1 MERERW
7 LQLYRL
13 LCRLDKGAFRGAFR
27 AAAVVGVYFWAV
39 LHDRPTCWACSAANW
54 PGGLWRGPLPSQA
67 TMSARLRHDPRVA
80 ALLTAVEQAREVT
93 GGSPALDCVK
103 TIDGKP
109 LPVGGYSHDPDSR
122 WGKALRSFQRGY
134 TLFAVWGRS
143 RMPLAWRVAPLN
155 VSEQAMAQEM
165 LPELAGDG
173 GYVLGDKL
181 YDINKL
187 YDAAAAV
194 GHQLV
199 ADRKRAGKGLGHCR
213 HSPARLRA
221 LELLGTKFGREL
233 YVLRDRIERR
243 FASLTNYGGGLAP
256 LPAWVRRI
264 TRVKLWVQAKLIL
277 HALRPTTKEMTA
289 V

>member
-1 MERERW
+1 MLNRLTEVMAIESLRRGGLVVFPTETRYC
-7 LQLYRL
+7 LGCRAGDDEAVARL
-13 LCRLDKGAFRGAFR
+13 LR
-27 AAAVVGVYFWAV
+27 AK
-39 LHDRPTCWACSAANW
+39 HRP
-54 PGGLWRGPLPSQA
+54 
-67 TMSARLRHDPRVA
+67 
-80 ALLTAVEQAREVT
+80 
-93 GGSPALDCVK
+93 
-103 TIDGKP
+103 DGKP

-134 TLFAVWGRS
+134 KLFAVWGRS